1 MTAPEAASGPATLTP
16 EVHIAALEF
25 GGNLGGLF
33 IDALNRKRTHSSED
47 RRALRGQSTAPTPG
61 SSSLLTDGIFPKLLL

>member
-25 GGNLGGLF
+25 GENLGGGGV
-33 IDALNRKRTHSSED
+33 IY
-47 RRALRGQSTAPTPG
+47 
-61 SSSLLTDGIFPKLLL
+61 